1 MCKQEKIVEELK
13 KYRKKLNTLQ
23 MDEHSS
29 KMELSKA
36 INKVADL
43 EKDLVIAQLGLSDE
57 EAEVVKKNNMSQYKT
72 ELKNNE

>member
-36 INKVADL
+36 TNKVADL